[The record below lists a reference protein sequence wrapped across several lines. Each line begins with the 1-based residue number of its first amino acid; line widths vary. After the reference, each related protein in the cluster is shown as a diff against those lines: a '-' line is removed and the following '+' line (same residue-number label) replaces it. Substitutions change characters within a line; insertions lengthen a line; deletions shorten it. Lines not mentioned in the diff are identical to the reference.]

1 MYTATIDLSLATG
14 AIFKSNP
21 LIDGATD
28 FRPDKY
34 IELYKEVLDN
44 PEFGADSGKTNQF

>member
-1 MYTATIDLSLATG
+1 MYTATIDLTLAG
-14 AIFKSNP
+14 RDIFRSNP

-34 IELYKEVLDN
+34 IEMCKDILDD
-44 PEFGADSGKTNQF
+44 PSFGK